1 MYIGNVEIHSKLYL
15 APMAGVTDLA
25 FRQICRELGAGMSCT
40 ELVSAKAL
48 CYQDKKSRGL
58 LKLAPNEKPAAAQ
71 IFGSDIPCM
80 AEAAVIAAEISGADI
95 IDINMGCPV
104 GKIVANGDGSALM
117 KDPEKAA
124 RLAEAVV
131 KASPVPVT
139 VKMRRGWDK
148 GSINAVELSKM
159 LEQAGVS
166 AIAVHG
172 RTRTQM
178 YSGQADWTTIRQV
191 KEAVSVP
198 VIANGDIFS
207 AEDAVRI
214 LQFTG
219 ADMAMIG
226 RGCFGNP
233 WLFQQAQAALE
244 GRPIPPLPPLRER
257 WDTAVRQIELAVE
270 DKGEH
275 IALLEARKQLC
286 WYLKG
291 VSHANYY
298 KEQIVRLT
306 TLEEL
311 YRVLE
316 GSGIAAWQLQACS
329 PMGNAA
335 RGLDWRMDPT
345 EVIRF
350 VESHR
355 DRAPFML
362 GAADNVG
369 HFTEEE
375 PGLRGADGACFQGC
389 RAGISAI
396 GIDSVGNIRGCESM
410 YDERFIE
417 GNLRQ
422 RRLRDIWEDP
432 EAFAYNRRFTP
443 ELLTGDCARCR
454 MGPWCAG
461 GCRSY
466 NYFVHGKLYEA
477 PVCAG
482 GAK

>member
-1 MYIGNVEIHSKLYL
+1 MKIGTVEVPSQLVL

-25 FRQICRELGAGMSCT
+25 FRLICRELGAGLTVT
-40 ELVSAKAL
+40 EMVSAKAL

-58 LKLAPNEKPAAAQ
+58 LKLSPGEHPASAQ
-71 IFGSDIPCM
+71 IFGSDPVCM
-80 AEAAVIAAEISGADI
+80 AEAACIAAEISGADL

-104 GKIVANGDGSALM
+104 GKIVSNGDGSALM
-117 KDPEKAA
+117 RDPEKAA
-124 RLAEAVV
+124 RIAQAVV
-131 KASPVPVT
+131 EASPVPVT

-148 GSINAVELSKM
+148 GSINAVELAKM

-166 AIAVHG
+166 AITVHG
-172 RTRTQM
+172 RTRAQM

-244 GRPIPPLPPLRER
+244 GQPIPPLPPLRER

-311 YRVLE
+311 YRV
-316 GSGIAAWQLQACS
+316 AA
-329 PMGNAA
+329 GV
-335 RGLDWRMDPT
+335 R
-345 EVIRF
+345 
-350 VESHR
+350 R
-355 DRAPFML
+355 D
-362 GAADNVG
+362 
-369 HFTEEE
+369 
-375 PGLRGADGACFQGC
+375 LR
-389 RAGISAI
+389 
-396 GIDSVGNIRGCESM
+396 
-410 YDERFIE
+410 
-417 GNLRQ
+417 
-422 RRLRDIWEDP
+422 
-432 EAFAYNRRFTP
+432 
-443 ELLTGDCARCR
+443 
-454 MGPWCAG
+454 
-461 GCRSY
+461 
-466 NYFVHGKLYEA
+466 
-477 PVCAG
+477 
-482 GAK
+482 